1 MRTYVVVMIL
11 LVAGGTLFGIMH
23 KKSVRS
29 FFNHCHN
36 AKKKGTQSVGGAE
49 MVSLPSRPA
58 IPCTAATSTW

>member
-1 MRTYVVVMIL
+1 MIP

-23 KKSVRS
+23 RKSARS
-29 FFNHCHN
+29 FYNHWRN

-49 MVSLPSRPA
+49 MVSLAMQPA